1 MKNHNILRI
10 IPFLYLIIGPI
21 VVLGSDYLLRVS
33 TFTDDQVLMLETI
46 KSLLFIFFTTIL
58 LFFYI
63 KNLRDS
69 KQVEEEKEKLTLLI
83 DTMPDLVSFKDG
95 EGRCLQMNKFG
106 AQLFELEGIDLKG
119 KSNEELAKCTDFY
132 HDALMYCIDT
142 DEEAWKV
149 GKVSRIEEVVPLR
162 DGSNKTFDTFKV
174 PIFNQDG
181 SRKALLIIGR
191 DITELKETESMLRQ
205 SEKMAVL
212 GELSA
217 GIAHEIRNPLT
228 TIQGFMQM
236 GKEKT
241 INLDDHI
248 DILVD
253 EINRINS
260 IANELLLVAKPT
272 EVIFSVRNINT
283 IVRQVVQLFSTEASL
298 QNTQINISDLNQC
311 NAYCHDSQLKQ
322 VFINILKNALE
333 AIKTNGEIN
342 ITLSDKNKD
351 YFSITFEDNGCGI
364 EETRLH
370 HIGEPFYSVKEKGIG
385 LGMTISY
392 RIIETHK
399 GSIHIT
405 SEVNVG
411 TVVEVLLPKVGLYKI
426 ERVMAK

>member
-1 MKNHNILRI
+1 MKNRIDILRV
-10 IPFLYLIIGPI
+10 IPYIYLIVGPI
-21 VVLGSDYLLRVS
+21 VVLGSDYLLRES
-33 TFTDDQVLMLETI
+33 TFTADQVVILETS
-46 KSLLFIFFTTIL
+46 KSLLFIILTAIL

-106 AQLFELEGIDLKG
+106 AQLFELEGVELKG
-119 KSNEELAKCTDFY
+119 KSNEELAKHTDYY
-132 HDALMYCIDT
+132 HDALLYCNDT
-142 DEEAWKV
+142 DEEAWSV
-149 GKVSRIEEVVPLR
+149 GKESRIEEIVPLR
-162 DGSNKTFDTFKV
+162 SGSYKTFDTFKV
-174 PIFNQDG
+174 PIFNKDG

-191 DITELKETESMLRQ
+191 DITELKETENMLRQ

-228 TIQGFMQM
+228 TIKGFLQM
-236 GKEKT
+236 GQEKT

-248 DILVD
+248 DILLD

-260 IANELLLVAKPT
+260 IATELLLVAKPT
-272 EVIFSVRNINT
+272 EVVFSVVNINS
-283 IVRQVVQLFSTEASL
+283 IVREVVQLLSTEASL
-298 QNTQINISDLNQC
+298 KNTQLNITDLSQF

-333 AIKTNGEIN
+333 AIKTKGEVN
-342 ITLSDKNKD
+342 ITLADKDED

-364 EETRLH
+364 EEDRLS

-385 LGMTISY
+385 LGMTVSY

-399 GSIHIT
+399 GSIDIK

-411 TVVEVLLPKVGLYKI
+411 TIVEVLLPKSKMVK
-426 ERVMAK
+426 

>member
-1 MKNHNILRI
+1 MKNRIDILRV
-10 IPFLYLIIGPI
+10 IPYIYLIVGPI
-21 VVLGSDYLLRVS
+21 VVLGSDYLLRES
-33 TFTDDQVLMLETI
+33 TFTADQVVILETS
-46 KSLLFIFFTTIL
+46 KSLLFIILTAIL

-106 AQLFELEGIDLKG
+106 AQLFELEGVELKG
-119 KSNEELAKCTDFY
+119 KSNEELAKHTDYY
-132 HDALMYCIDT
+132 HDALLYCNDT
-142 DEEAWKV
+142 DEEAWSV
-149 GKVSRIEEVVPLR
+149 GKESRIEEIVPLR
-162 DGSNKTFDTFKV
+162 SGSYKTFDTFKV
-174 PIFNQDG
+174 PIFNKDG

-191 DITELKETESMLRQ
+191 DITELKETENMLRQ

-228 TIQGFMQM
+228 TIKGFLQM
-236 GKEKT
+236 GQEKT

-248 DILVD
+248 DILLD

-260 IANELLLVAKPT
+260 IATELLLVAKPT
-272 EVIFSVRNINT
+272 EVVFSVVNINS
-283 IVRQVVQLFSTEASL
+283 IVREVVQLLSTEASL
-298 QNTQINISDLNQC
+298 KNTQLNINDLSQF

-333 AIKTNGEIN
+333 AIKTKGEVN
-342 ITLSDKNKD
+342 ITLADKDED

-364 EETRLH
+364 EEDRLS

-385 LGMTISY
+385 LGMTVSY

-399 GSIHIT
+399 GSIDIK

-411 TVVEVLLPKVGLYKI
+411 TIVEVLLPKSKMVK
-426 ERVMAK
+426 

>member
-1 MKNHNILRI
+1 MKNSNDILRI
-10 IPFLYLIIGPI
+10 LPFLYLIIGPI

-33 TFTDDQVLMLETI
+33 AFTADQVLIIETI
-46 KSLLFIFFTTIL
+46 KSLLFIFCTAIL

-106 AQLFELEGIDLKG
+106 AQLFELEGVDLKG

-132 HDALMYCIDT
+132 HDALLYCIDT
-142 DEEAWKV
+142 DEEAWKE
-149 GKVSRIEEVVPLR
+149 GKVSRIEEKVPLR
-162 DGSNKTFDTFKV
+162 NGSSKTFDSFKV
-174 PIFNQDG
+174 PIFNKDG

-191 DITELKETESMLRQ
+191 DITDLKETESMLRQ

-228 TIQGFMQM
+228 TIKGFLQM
-236 GKEKT
+236 GQEKT
-241 INLDDHI
+241 INLEDHI
-248 DILVD
+248 DILVG

-272 EVIFSVRNINT
+272 EGVFSVVNVNS
-283 IVRQVVQLFSTEASL
+283 IVREVVQLLSTEASL
-298 QNTQINISDLNQC
+298 QNTQINIIDLNQF

-333 AIKTNGEIN
+333 AIITKGEVN

-351 YFSITFEDNGCGI
+351 YFSIIFEDNGCGI
-364 EETRLH
+364 EKNRLS

-385 LGMTISY
+385 LGMTVSY

-411 TVVEVLLPKVGLYKI
+411 TSVEVLLPKAI
-426 ERVMAK
+426 